1 MDEKRKRFGPDLS
14 LSQSSVDQEE
24 PSNKV
29 LTLDEATDF
38 ELKHGNVDPNVDL
51 KKLRRLYYVLR
62 LNFFFNVT
70 FIRTISNRLSA
81 QRARNKRIEYTTQL
95 EKKVNDLEAKLA
107 IMPPEIENERDKKNM
122 LMLEGKM
129 LREQLEI
136 ANDRS
141 KLRTAY
147 TEEMKLELRRL
158 KELHEKALKEKHS
171 AIHLLD
177 IEGQGSNS
185 YESESG
191 GVIDVEQ
198 DIDQYLNLDAMNFYP
213 PNYD

>member
-1 MDEKRKRFGPDLS
+1 MDEKRKRSEPDLNLS
-14 LSQSSVDQEE
+14 LKSSVDQEE

-29 LTLDEATDF
+29 LTLDEAIDF
-38 ELKHGNVDPNVDL
+38 ELKQGNVDPNVDL
-51 KKLRRLYYVLR
+51 KKLR
-62 LNFFFNVT
+62 
-70 FIRTISNRLSA
+70 RTISNRLSA
-81 QRARNKRIEYTTQL
+81 QRARNKRTEYIAEL
-95 EKKVNDLEAKLA
+95 EKKVKDLEDKLA
-107 IMPPEIENERDKKNM
+107 IMPPEIENERDKNNM

-136 ANDRS
+136 AHERS

-158 KELHEKALKEKHS
+158 KELHEKARKEQHS

-191 GVIDVEQ
+191 GVIDLEQ
-198 DIDQYLNLDAMNFYP
+198 GIDHYLNLDAMNFYP

>member
-14 LSQSSVDQEE
+14 LSQSSLDQEE
-24 PSNKV
+24 TSNTF
-29 LTLDEATDF
+29 LTLDEATDI

-51 KKLRRLYYVLR
+51 KKLRRTL
-62 LNFFFNVT
+62 
-70 FIRTISNRLSA
+70 SNRLSA
-81 QRARNKRIEYTTQL
+81 QRARNKRAEYTTQL
-95 EKKVNDLEAKLA
+95 EKKVKDLEDKLA
-107 IMPPEIENERDKKNM
+107 IMPPEIENERDKNNM